1 MTPIRFLKGC
11 GLILFLPYLTFLGIL
26 FAGCGGGSASPTT
39 PPPSPTITSVS
50 LSLTSVSL
58 PSAGTQQ
65 FAATV
70 TGTGAFSTAVS
81 WAVNGTLG
89 GTSVVGMINSS
100 GLYTA
105 PGVVPSPNLV
115 LISATSVADPTKSA
129 TAQVTITTA
138 PPSFSISVS
147 PQSQSFSTGQSTSL
161 SLSVNALNG
170 FNQTI
175 EVSVAGLPSGV
186 TPSPTSP
193 FSMTT
198 SGESVTLT
206 ASSSAALGSS
216 TVTFNATSGSL
227 ESSTQ
232 ATISVTQGTSG
243 PTTNRTSFVRT
254 DDTPQAVVYDPMH
267 KLIFASALDLNCV
280 DVIPMASQ
288 QVAQCIPV
296 SGALGLSLSADGT
309 EVIVGT
315 QIGVV
320 AWINTSTLQVVK
332 RDIVPQIPN
341 PQFGV
346 GFGYV
351 TAAQA
356 FQAAS
361 GKVLL
366 FSLSGCCSLGT
377 FNQSVGVVEWDPVAG
392 TSTVRSTDS
401 GGGGVVSATSDH
413 SKFLV
418 AGGGQVSLYDSS
430 TDQFTPVPGIQF
442 QDATINP
449 MGSQF
454 AVLGGSPFG
463 VKFFNLQM
471 QQVGSTGLPSCCALQ
486 TNPSVAVYSPDG
498 KYLYLTY
505 VLQPGDLPV
514 LLTID
519 ATSFQIV
526 GSATGYS
533 TGGLIGFNAMPQ
545 TADATGLV
553 LEIADHGVAIND
565 ATSVHDFTN
574 AVAIGGF
581 FMANPAEGPLNTAT
595 STQFTTVFPNLP
607 EIFFGAQ
614 QGQVSGQ
621 AGSDSISATAPPSS
635 VPGPVNVMAIETN
648 GVAAFMPQGF
658 TYGAVPLQYGLL
670 AGDPRGGVV
679 ADLLGFGYSADIQ
692 SASIQVSL
700 GSSQAT
706 VQSKNS
712 LSGSGYP
719 FSLQHLVVAVP
730 SGTPGAQDIKVTSS
744 TGTAVSPKAF
754 HYIKAVTDYPSAD
767 TFSYVL
773 YDSHR
778 DQLYLSAGDHID
790 VFSMATNNFV
800 APIAIPSR
808 SGTRLILGLALTPDG
823 SKLLAAN
830 QSDQSVAIINPD
842 NPNSGAIAVNVPPT
856 PLSGNPGP
864 FQIAT
869 TSTNQAFVTLT
880 VGNAL
885 TGGSTPLYSIDLSSL
900 QITTANLP
908 GAANLNLNNN
918 YIAASADGNTVVEAT
933 SEDSGGP
940 ILSWDGTTNAWYFHQ
955 VEGQFWDDVAISGD
969 GNALAVDS
977 SSDSLSFSF
986 PYILDPQINLIAQI
1000 NFLDLQA
1007 VQEGPSLQFDQ
1018 SGALLYAVVNG
1029 VGIDIMDARS
1039 GQLRER
1045 VRLSEQIL
1053 SGATAVLQTPSK
1065 VMAVT
1070 PAGDRVF
1077 LLTAAALTVVELD
1090 AVPLGIGSVTPNTGS
1105 PGTVVTVRGT
1115 GFASGTSAT
1124 ANGSSANVSFV
1135 DSSILKITIPAALTN
1150 GPTQFILMNPDGS
1163 KFALDAAF
1171 LVQ

>member
-1 MTPIRFLKGC
+1 VPTNAALSVPNSAEKHGGHHLRRGSRHVVQ
-11 GLILFLPYLTFLGIL
+11 L
-26 FAGCGGGSASPTT
+26 FAQSLLVLSLSSCGGGS
-39 PPPSPTITSVS
+39 
-50 LSLTSVSL
+50 
-58 PSAGTQQ
+58 
-65 FAATV
+65 
-70 TGTGAFSTAVS
+70 
-81 WAVNGTLG
+81 
-89 GTSVVGMINSS
+89 NSS
-100 GLYTA
+100 GSGA
-105 PGVVPSPNLV
+105 SPS
-115 LISATSVADPTKSA
+115 
-129 TAQVTITTA
+129 
-138 PPSFSISVS
+138 PSFSISVS
-147 PQSQSFSTGQSTSL
+147 PQSQSFSPGQSTSL
-161 SLSVNALNG
+161 TLSVNALNG

-186 TPSPTSP
+186 TSFPTSP

-198 SGESVTLT
+198 SGQSVIMT

-216 TVTFNATSGSL
+216 TVTFNAASGIL
-227 ESSTQ
+227 DSSTQ
-232 ATISVTQGTSG
+232 ATISVTQGTSS
-243 PTTNRTSFVRT
+243 PATNRTSFVRT
-254 DDTPQAVVYDPMH
+254 DDTPQAVVYDPVH

-288 QVAQCIPV
+288 QVIQCIPV

-356 FQAAS
+356 LQAAS

-392 TSTVRSTDS
+392 TSTVRADS
-401 GGGGVVSATSDH
+401 GGGGVVSTTSDH

-418 AGGGQVSLYDSS
+418 AGGGQVTLYDSS

-471 QQVGSTGLPSCCALQ
+471 QQVGSTGLPSCCGPQ
-486 TNPSVAVYSPDG
+486 TNPPVAVYSPDG

-526 GSATGYS
+526 GSAAGYS
-533 TGGLIGFNAMPQ
+533 TGGLIGFNAIPQ

-565 ATSVHDFTN
+565 ATSVHDFTS

-581 FMANPAEGPLNTAT
+581 FMANPAEGPPNAAT
-595 STQFTTVFPNLP
+595 STQFTTVFPTLP

-621 AGSDSISATAPPSS
+621 AGAVSISATAPPSG
-635 VPGPVNVMAIETN
+635 VLGPVNVMAIEPN

-700 GSSQAT
+700 GSSQAN

-842 NPNSGAIAVNVPPT
+842 NPNSGAVAVNVPPT

-885 TGGSTPLYSIDLSSL
+885 SGGSTPLYSIDLSSL

-933 SEDSGGP
+933 SNNSGGP
-940 ILSWDGTTNAWYFHQ
+940 VLSWLGTTNTWYFHQ

-977 SSDSLSFSF
+977 SSDSLSFPF
-986 PYILDPQINLIAQI
+986 PYILDPQINLVAQV

-1007 VQEGPSLQFDQ
+1007 IQEGPSLQFDQ

-1029 VGIDIMDARS
+1029 IGIDIMDARS

-1053 SGATAVLQTPSK
+1053 SGPTEVVQTPSK

-1077 LLTAAALTVVELD
+1077 LLTSAGLTIVELD
-1090 AVPLGIGSVTPNTGS
+1090 AVPLGIGSVTPNAGS

-1124 ANGSSANVSFV
+1124 ANGSSVNVSFV
-1135 DSSILKITIPAALTN
+1135 DSSTLKITIPAALTN

-1171 LVQ
+1171 MVQ